1 MNNDSHPP
9 RDDEAHPPDD
19 RLESWKR
26 IAAYLNRDVRTLRR
40 WERNEGLPVHRQMH
54 DRQATVYA
62 YKSELDAWRES
73 RTHEGGGQAQAP
85 RRALPLPSRGL
96 LVLSALLVGAAGLWW
111 WQSRSPE
118 LPFAER
124 DWVLITRFDNRTGED
139 IFNGTLEYALERALS
154 NSRFVNVVPRERIT
168 DALRLMKLPEDT
180 VVDADIG
187 REIALRDG
195 GIRALITGRIENFG
209 GNYLLG
215 ASLLNPVNGVSEASF
230 DANAPGQEAIL
241 PAVSRVS
248 DDVRKAL
255 GESLSSIRAS
265 DEPLAKVTT
274 PSLEALRFYS
284 EADRMMGQGWPHRY
298 RALPLLER
306 AVGIDPDFASAHL
319 LLYYLYTDRDQLDLA
334 NIHLE
339 RAVELAETTTERE
352 RLFILST
359 YYTHY
364 LGDFEKANET
374 NALLVQLYPDHV
386 WATGNL
392 ANAHE
397 ALGQYEQAHP
407 YWLKLASMRPNL
419 SWVNLT
425 AVQSSVA
432 FDDPE
437 GFARFADRARELA
450 REDVWMAAQL
460 RVLPVQETWLD
471 GDLERASQLLDE
483 IVAQFTPDELV
494 ANGPLFDAVR
504 SMYLA
509 LGQRDTFEKL
519 SALRPEVGWFQ
530 ALLDL
535 DSGDPGT
542 LDDYLDN
549 PLSTDY
555 FTVTL
560 FAWADRT
567 EEARELVSRIV
578 TGSAPWFLPALKYVA
593 QAQLAIAEDRPQEAL
608 DYFEQSFQFL
618 PAYYLPHYLFGAG
631 SLARLHESLGSSQA
645 AIETLEFARLR
656 RDWSIFEPGG
666 TFLWMRNQVY
676 LRELYLKAG
685 RMADAERVSD
695 ELRGLLRL
703 ADPDFPTLLSLD

>member
-1 MNNDSHPP
+1 
-9 RDDEAHPPDD
+9 
-19 RLESWKR
+19 
-26 IAAYLNRDVRTLRR
+26 
-40 WERNEGLPVHRQMH
+40 
-54 DRQATVYA
+54 
-62 YKSELDAWRES
+62 
-73 RTHEGGGQAQAP
+73 
-85 RRALPLPSRGL
+85 
-96 LVLSALLVGAAGLWW
+96 LSALLIGAAALWW
-111 WQSRSPE
+111 WQSRPPD

-124 DWVLITRFDNRTGED
+124 DWALITRFDNRTGED

-509 LGQRDTFEKL
+509 LGKRDTFEKL

-703 ADPDFPTLLSLD
+703 ADPDFPSLLSLD